1 MSFCGS
7 AVSDSSLRSIGLH
20 LLELR
25 ELSVRGCVRVTGV
38 GVEAIVDGCHKLEAF
53 DVSQCKN
60 LNKWLES
67 GGMDK
72 FAQRVKFETVAR
84 GRAKVQ

>member
-1 MSFCGS
+1 M
-7 AVSDSSLRSIGLH
+7 RSIGLH

-38 GVEAIVDGCHKLEAF
+38 GVEAIVDGCHKLNAF

-67 GGMDK
+67 GGMQK
-72 FAQRVKFETVAR
+72 LATRVRFQTVAGPENR
-84 GRAKVQ
+84 PQ